1 MDDDEVTE
9 RQGEFAQYASR
20 PPRTMRWI
28 ICRSMGP
35 EYRPDKP
42 QTNATKKMSA
52 APYPNLVRGR
62 GRCRS
67 RIFETVL
74 AVLPPSACISSA
86 HQPRS
91 RLARA
96 PIMPRGRRSPCTP
109 LLRVISRLE
118 IAQHR
123 LRTEQR
129 RLSIHAGTCY
139 PDLPSVIGVE
149 GMSALGACR
158 GITPKTIVVRGR
170 KTPHLCPTAALF
182 RPCSCSMMTG
192 CQPKGGW
199 Q

>member
-9 RQGEFAQYASR
+9 RQGNSRNMLPGLPERCGGSFVAQWGQSTAQTSHR
-20 PPRTMRWI
+20 RMRQK
-28 ICRSMGP
+28 R
-35 EYRPDKP
+35 
-42 QTNATKKMSA
+42 MSA